1 LRVKVVGATTTTVLE
16 ELGAGNIDAA
26 SWAYFETDISAYA
39 GQTIY
44 LLIEAADGGS
54 GSLIEAAIDD
64 VLIE

>member
-1 LRVKVVGATTTTVLE
+1 MFE
-16 ELGAGNIDAA
+16 ELGSGDYDEAA
-26 SWAYFETDISAYA
+26 WADFNGSLDDFA

-54 GSLIEAAIDD
+54 GSLVEAAIDD